1 MPCACKDK
9 DALATSAR
17 GIARSNPQPGT
28 DGIYALR
35 EAPDCTE
42 AYSGA
47 FRAATVFIVG
57 YGTEHE
63 TVYRRGERK
72 TAIEHARAKK
82 LTIDQVP
89 ARSLCNQTMLT
100 LLGA

>member
-9 DALATSAR
+9 DALAASAR
-17 GIARSNPQPGT
+17 GIARSNPRPDQE
-28 DGIYALR
+28 GIYQLR
-35 EAPDCTE
+35 EAPDCNQ

-72 TAIEHARAKK
+72 TAIDHARQAK

-89 ARSLCNQTMLT
+89 ARALCHDTMLT